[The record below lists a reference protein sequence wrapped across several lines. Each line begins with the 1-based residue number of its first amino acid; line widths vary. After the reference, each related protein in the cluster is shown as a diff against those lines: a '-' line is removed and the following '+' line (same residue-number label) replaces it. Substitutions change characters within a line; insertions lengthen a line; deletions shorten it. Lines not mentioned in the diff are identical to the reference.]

1 MAKKKTTTGQ
11 TSARMVMDVLK
22 KHYAFTP
29 DTAVGYDAFKNLRL
43 STSVIAYTIA
53 NLMETDVIMKTDD
66 DRYYFVEK
74 NWNKVVHK
82 VNFAYHNPAY
92 FLRHSDAD
100 ELMIKETRF

>member
-74 NWNKVVHK
+74 NCKGRHQKGTVHGGGAGLSAGGICPEK
-82 VNFAYHNPAY
+82 S
-92 FLRHSDAD
+92 R
-100 ELMIKETRF
+100 